1 MNFEINISDDDN
13 SRDIKL
19 NKDIFN
25 DISKK
30 LCNIKKLIDEYPQ
43 IWEKVKKNIH
53 DHEYVYT
60 SSFYKKNL
68 AKKTPYSR
76 SYFKMK
82 EMIHDFNIEL
92 LNNNICTIAEAPGGF
107 IQCLLEEY
115 GKDNNILINGITLI
129 SKDKKV
135 PFWNKK
141 LINHKNIKFHTGI
154 HNNGDLYNL
163 NNVLSMIKNIGKESC
178 YLITGDGGFD
188 NSSDYNNQE
197 YNSLKL
203 IYSEI
208 FLTLNIQSKGGIFIC
223 KLFDLFLKETIILLY
238 ILFLSYD
245 KIIFHKPY
253 MSRYSNSEKYI
264 ICSGFKGY
272 NRVIINKMIHNFNDN
287 KIDMDVC
294 ESFFKKISEFNN
306 LYTNK
311 QIEYILK
318 GIDLIEND
326 NIFNGPT
333 KKQINKA
340 LLWCEKYNIEIN
352 NECFYL

>member
-1 MNFEINISDDDN
+1 MNFEIHINNKSKN
-13 SRDIKL
+13 IKL

-25 DISKK
+25 ELSKK
-30 LCNIKKLIDEYPQ
+30 LGDIKKLIDEYPHM
-43 IWEKVKKNIH
+43 WDKVKKNIH
-53 DHEYVYT
+53 DYEYVYT
-60 SSFYKKNL
+60 SSFYKKNI
-68 AKKTPYSR
+68 AKKIPYSR

-82 EMIHDFNIEL
+82 EMIHDFNIKL

-107 IQCLLEEY
+107 IQCLLEEFI
-115 GKDNNILINGITLI
+115 DNNIIINGVTLI

-141 LINHKNIKFHTGI
+141 LLNHKNIKFHKGI
-154 HNNGDLYNL
+154 YNNGDLYSL

-178 YLITGDGGFD
+178 YLVTGDGGFD
-188 NSSDYNNQE
+188 NSNDYNNQE

-223 KLFDLFLKETIILLY
+223 KFFDLFLKETIILIY

-245 KIIFHKPY
+245 NIYFHKPQ

-264 ICSGFKGY
+264 VCKGFKGY
-272 NRVIINKMIHNFNDN
+272 NKEIINKMIHNFDDN
-287 KIDMDVC
+287 KIDMNVNK
-294 ESFFKKISEFNN
+294 SFFEKIIEYNN

-318 GIDLIEND
+318 GIEIIEGN
-326 NIFNGPT
+326 NIMNGPT
-333 KKQINKA
+333 KTQINKS
-340 LLWCEKYNIEIN
+340 LLWCKKYNVEIN
-352 NECFYL
+352 NDCFYL